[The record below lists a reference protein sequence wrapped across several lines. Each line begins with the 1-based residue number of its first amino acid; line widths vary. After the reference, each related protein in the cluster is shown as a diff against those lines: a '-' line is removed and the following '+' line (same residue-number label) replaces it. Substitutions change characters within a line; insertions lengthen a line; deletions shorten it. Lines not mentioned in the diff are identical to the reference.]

1 MSNNSTLN
9 NSFEF
14 DQVDFEALDSSDA
27 MEALSPENTH
37 TSNGETNEILAEM
50 CFLEAEDLISRGN
63 RSEAISSYKQAC
75 KYAPTKVNYSVKLVD
90 LLLEDSASLKE
101 AEEMLNRYLAL
112 LPNNLEL
119 NIRLHKLKNKTS
131 QLASPIK
138 KDFGRFLE
146 QSDSTQKVFKDDIK
160 AVAASMGVDLEK
172 EAKKA
177 GITDDAAAILRE
189 IDELES
195 KSATSSLSIKKQPKE
210 SLPSGKFKALKPEE
224 PLSLNTGKFRAIKPE
239 EPLSLNTGKFKAIS
253 SEEASPS
260 IDDTAS
266 ILKEINRLETQ
277 PLTPL
282 KTSDSPR
289 NEAKLE
295 SAKTTH
301 LEKNQSTGKTKL
313 LKSKTSKAEEK
324 PLVRQ
329 LSNSK
334 WLVLALIFL
343 IGAFGFAYQT
353 FSKPSINLINPEK
366 QNISDAKDIKFE
378 WTCDRKVAQ
387 FAIEVY
393 EDEVFII
400 KQFTKETSY
409 TPSIKELERFSP
421 DHTYKWRII
430 LPDGLEGDY
439 TFATETKT
447 FSVSNSLEVT
457 PTNKPEETQEAIPP
471 QTTPPPPVQ
480 DKRSN
485 PVKKSHP
492 DGEI

>member
-27 MEALSPENTH
+27 MEALSPENA
-37 TSNGETNEILAEM
+37 SPSGETNEILAEM
-50 CFLEAEDLISRGN
+50 CFLEAEDLISRGDL
-63 RSEAISSYKQAC
+63 SGAINSYKQAC
-75 KYAPTKVNYSVKLVD
+75 KYAPTKVNYSIKLID
-90 LLLEDSASLKE
+90 LLLEDSASIKE
-101 AEEMLNRYLAL
+101 AEELLNKNLTI

-131 QLASPIK
+131 QLNSPIK
-138 KDFGRFLE
+138 KDFGKFLE

-189 IDELES
+189 IDELEN
-195 KSATSSLSIKKQPKE
+195 KSATSSLSIKKQSKE
-210 SLPSGKFKALKPEE
+210 NLPSGKFKALKPEE
-224 PLSLNTGKFRAIKPE
+224 PLSLNTGKFKALKPE
-239 EPLSLNTGKFKAIS
+239 ES
-253 SEEASPS
+253 SPS

-266 ILKEINRLETQ
+266 ILKELNRLETQ
-277 PLTPL
+277 SLTPL
-282 KTSDSPR
+282 KTIDTSR
-289 NEAKLE
+289 TETKLE
-295 SAKTTH
+295 SAKTTL
-301 LEKNQSTGKTKL
+301 LEKTPNTGKTKL
-313 LKSKTSKAEEK
+313 LKSKIAKTEEK
-324 PLVRQ
+324 ALANQ
-329 LSNSK
+329 LSRSK
-334 WLVLALIFL
+334 WLVLTLVFL
-343 IGAFGFAYQT
+343 IGAFGFAYEL
-353 FSKPSINLINPEK
+353 FSKPSIVLLNPEK
-366 QNISDAKDIKFE
+366 QNISEVKDIKFE
-378 WTCDRKVAQ
+378 WTCNRKVAQ

-409 TPSIKELERFSP
+409 TPSAKELERFSP
-421 DHTYKWRII
+421 NHTYKWRII
-430 LPDGLEGDY
+430 LPDGLDGDY

-447 FSVSNSLEVT
+447 FSVSNSIQVT
-457 PTNKPEETQEAIPP
+457 PSSQPEENQEVIPP
-471 QTTPPPPVQ
+471 QTLTPPPVQ

-485 PVKKSHP
+485 SVKKSHP